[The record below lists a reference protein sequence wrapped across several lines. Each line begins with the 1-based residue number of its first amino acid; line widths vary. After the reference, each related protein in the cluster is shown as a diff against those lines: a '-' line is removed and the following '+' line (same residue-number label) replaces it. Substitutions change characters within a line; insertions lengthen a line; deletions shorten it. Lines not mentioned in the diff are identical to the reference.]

1 MGKRPHRPC
10 LGCTTAQREA
20 MAWRLLFHT
29 NAPCGREECVHM
41 DGVASSTFKPMK
53 RNPTD
58 GEEEG
63 GEAQVRRHV
72 AAECSEARLDACDGW
87 QRHTGALI

>member
-1 MGKRPHRPC
+1 
-10 LGCTTAQREA
+10 
-20 MAWRLLFHT
+20 
-29 NAPCGREECVHM
+29 M